1 MEKIKTTPG
10 TIDEYIKTF
19 PKDVR
24 EKLQGLRRTIHAA
37 APGAEETIGYG
48 IPTFDL
54 KGHLVH
60 FAAYANHIGFY
71 PASSGIR
78 AFRKELSSY
87 KTSAGTVQ
95 IPIDK
100 PLPLALIRKIVRF
113 RVAENTK
120 LSREKLK
127 RIKP

>member
-1 MEKIKTTPG
+1 MSGTNRAKKGDPIGDYIAAFPRDVQKT
-10 TIDEYIKTF
+10 
-19 PKDVR
+19 
-24 EKLQGLRRTIHAA
+24 LQGFRSAIRAA
-37 APGAEETIGYG
+37 APGAEETISYG

-78 AFRKELSSY
+78 AFKKELSIF
-87 KTSAGTVQ
+87 KTAKGTVQ
-95 IPIDK
+95 FALDR
-100 PLPLALIRKIVRF
+100 PLPLALIKRIVRF

-120 LSREKLK
+120 K
-127 RIKP
+127 